1 MDKSIRSLGFHEVVE
16 GEEEHLGSN
25 PQEDMMTPLLVV
37 ASSTTNWNATKF
49 EESDLM
55 NRGLSRF
62 YHWIVPI

>member
-1 MDKSIRSLGFHEVVE
+1 MDKSTRSLGFHEVVE
-16 GEEEHLGSN
+16 GEEHLGSS

-49 EESDLM
+49 EESELM